1 MVRKI
6 GGAYKMISIIDSPT
20 ELTTAF
26 TDLLLAALS
35 LAVLICV
42 YRTGYSRDPKKTL
55 IWLWAFAFLIAASL
69 FGAAAHGFKM
79 SERTNFILWQPIYL
93 FLGMTVALFVSGVVY
108 DLRRRSIPLPVLVLL
123 LASALVF
130 YAITVLIPG
139 SFLIFIIY
147 EAVAMV
153 FAFVSYLV
161 LSIRDRSRGYLF
173 MTAGIFI
180 SIIAAVIQ
188 ATQYVRF
195 RFIWEFDH
203 NGTFHLV
210 QMAGMVFL
218 LIGLR
223 SGFISDSA
231 HKSS

>member
-1 MVRKI
+1 
-6 GGAYKMISIIDSPT
+6 MISMIDSPT

-35 LAVLICV
+35 LTVLICV
-42 YRTGYSRDPKKTL
+42 YRTGHYRDSKKTL
-55 IWLWAFAFLIAASL
+55 IWLWAFAFLTAASVL
-69 FGAAAHGFKM
+69 GTAAHGIKM
-79 SERTNFILWQPIYL
+79 SERTHMILWQPINL
-93 FLGMTVALFVSGVVY
+93 SLGMTVALFVSGVVY
-108 DLRRRSIPLPVLVLL
+108 DLRRLSIPLPFLVLL
-123 LASALVF
+123 IASALVF

-161 LSIRDRSRGYLF
+161 LSIRDKNRGYFF

-180 SIIAAVIQ
+180 SIIAAMIQ
-188 ATQYVRF
+188 ATHSVRF

-218 LIGLR
+218 LFGLR
-223 SGFISDSA
+223 SGFISDYAQKMCQPPRGSA
-231 HKSS
+231 G